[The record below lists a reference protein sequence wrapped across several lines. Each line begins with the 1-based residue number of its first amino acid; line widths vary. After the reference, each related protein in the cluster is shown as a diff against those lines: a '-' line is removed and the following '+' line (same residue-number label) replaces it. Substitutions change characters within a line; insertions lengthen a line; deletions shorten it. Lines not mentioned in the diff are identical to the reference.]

1 MASIS
6 FFYPLV
12 KWHEQGKGSGSYCLQ
27 SQEVMVGESCQYRI
41 KQRKKGKGLFIT
53 EEPYPPFLQLLKTP
67 LLLMCS
73 VAAEH
78 LSIFFSFF
86 LALLRRSIAIFLF
99 ARRLSALLCHFFLE
113 RRQGR
118 GGRPSP
124 RWAAGGPRPNEMK
137 GLP

>member
-1 MASIS
+1 MVYSICIWLQFL

-27 SQEVMVGESCQYRI
+27 SQEVMVGESCQYHI

-67 LLLMCS
+67 PLLMCS

-78 LSIFFSFF
+78 LSIFFFSGAITPIDSHLPLCSPFVCTFVPF
-86 LALLRRSIAIFLF
+86 LPGAS
-99 ARRLSALLCHFFLE
+99 AR
-113 RRQGR
+113 
-118 GGRPSP
+118 P
-124 RWAAGGPRPNEMK
+124 RWTAITPLGSGWTPAE
-137 GLP
+137 